1 MAIRDDDFRNF
12 VRGDEKAFEAI
23 FNEYY
28 KTLVSYS
35 MRHGLEQMEAEDVVI
50 EMFHHVW
57 QIRQEIESPAAL
69 HTLLYTAT
77 RNRSLNVLRNLQNRK
92 RLLEENYRPEEEEEP
107 RDYVAEEEMSRL
119 LDEAVAQLTGQCKVV
134 VTDLLKGK
142 SLQEIADEMG
152 VSVNTVKTYK
162 ARAIDALKDLLR
174 DSPYLLLAILIRIV
188 K

>member
-1 MAIRDDDFRNF
+1 MM
-12 VRGDEKAFEAI
+12 
-23 FNEYY
+23 
-28 KTLVSYS
+28 SYPS
-35 MRHGLEQMEAEDVVI
+35 K
-50 EMFHHVW
+50 
-57 QIRQEIESPAAL
+57 
-69 HTLLYTAT
+69 
-77 RNRSLNVLRNLQNRK
+77 RSNVLRNLQNRK

-174 DSPYLLLAILIRIV
+174 DSPYLLLTILIRIV

>member
-107 RDYVAEEEMSRL
+107 PAGEKKGGGLEGEAGILPLVLDRHVLRL
-119 LDEAVAQLTGQCKVV
+119 EHR
-134 VTDLLKGK
+134 
-142 SLQEIADEMG
+142 
-152 VSVNTVKTYK
+152 KTSWF
-162 ARAIDALKDLLR
+162 AGMRVETCALLR
-174 DSPYLLLAILIRIV
+174 EGKD
-188 K
+188 

>member
-119 LDEAVAQLTGQCKVV
+119 LDEGGSIDGAVQGGRYGFVEGQEFAGDSGRDGGICQY
-134 VTDLLKGK
+134 G
-142 SLQEIADEMG
+142 
-152 VSVNTVKTYK
+152 
-162 ARAIDALKDLLR
+162 KDL
-174 DSPYLLLAILIRIV
+174 
-188 K
+188 

>member
-77 RNRSLNVLRNLQNRK
+77 RNRSLNVLRNL
-92 RLLEENYRPEEEEEP
+92 LMC
-107 RDYVAEEEMSRL
+107 V
-119 LDEAVAQLTGQCKVV
+119 
-134 VTDLLKGK
+134 
-142 SLQEIADEMG
+142 
-152 VSVNTVKTYK
+152 
-162 ARAIDALKDLLR
+162 
-174 DSPYLLLAILIRIV
+174 
-188 K
+188 